1 MFLTE
6 SRNELIEDQFVRF
19 AEENGIRP
27 TVKLRKAFT
36 KLVNLL
42 DNEFDMELIM
52 ATNFLLIHFV
62 PLKLQKK
69 EK

>member
-1 MFLTE
+1 MRDVSFLQGYKMFLME

-42 DNEFDMELIM
+42 DNDFDMVFRNYSKN
-52 ATNFLLIHFV
+52 A
-62 PLKLQKK
+62 
-69 EK
+69 